1 MEKIS
6 ASIAIRNAT
15 IVTMDED
22 KVVTPG
28 TLVIDGSR
36 IVAIDSA
43 GVLANRYHAQK
54 EIDAS
59 GKLVLPG
66 LIDAHYHTCQQML
79 RGTLAS
85 IWREEHVRFPVWKN
99 YLVPFESVLSEEDV
113 YLSGLMAY
121 TNMIRL
127 GTTCVSEHGGRH
139 PDQMARAMQ
148 DVGIRGLLAESTID
162 VADAGFPANMVRS
175 TDEALARNVELVQR
189 WNGQHPETIRGC
201 FSLRQIIA
209 CTPTLFR
216 EIARQA
222 ERYDA
227 LVQTHLAEG
236 TYEVEYAL
244 NRYNLRPAEYLEN
257 LGTLSPRLLAAHSVL
272 LSDREVEL
280 YAKHGVKVAH
290 CPSGNFTGLGMTK
303 LPLMR
308 RLGVDVGLGS
318 DGASGG
324 TVDLFEAMNIS
335 FVGQTLYYGTPYL
348 DRRVT
353 SWRDCVHMATVGGAR
368 AVRWD
373 DAIGS
378 LAVGKRADLIVL
390 DASHPDTQ
398 PLCDDPYYSIVK
410 CLRGRDVET
419 VIVNGRVVLENRK
432 MVTIDEDALRRQVL
446 SRLPQVQ
453 AEFRRFL
460 KRQREA

>member
-1 MEKIS
+1 MEGAN
-6 ASIAIRNAT
+6 ASIAVRNAT
-15 IVTMDED
+15 IVTMDEG
-22 KVVTPG
+22 KIIAPG
-28 TLVIDGSR
+28 TLVVDGSR
-36 IVAIDSA
+36 IIALDSA
-43 GVLANRYHAQK
+43 GVLANRYRAHK

-85 IWREEHVRFPVWKN
+85 IWREEQVRFPVWKN
-99 YLVPFESVLSEEDV
+99 YLVPFESLLSEEDV

-121 TNMIRL
+121 TNMIRV

-162 VADAGFPANMVRS
+162 VPDAGFPANMVRT
-175 TDEALARNVELVQR
+175 TDDALARNVELVRR
-189 WNGQHPETIRGC
+189 WNGQRPETIRGC
-201 FSLRQIIA
+201 FSLRQVIA
-209 CTPTLFR
+209 CTPVLFR

-236 TYEVEYAL
+236 TYEVEYTL
-244 NRYNLRPAEYLEN
+244 NRYHLRPAEYLES
-257 LGTLSPRLLAAHSVL
+257 LDALSPRLLAAHSVL

-280 YAKHGVKVAH
+280 YARYGVKVAH

-308 RLGVDVGLGS
+308 RLGIHVGLGS

-335 FVGQTLYYGTPYL
+335 FIGQTLHYGTPYL

-353 SWRDCVHMATVGGAR
+353 SWRDCVHMATLGGAR

-378 LAVGKRADLIVL
+378 LAVGKRADLIIL
-390 DASHPDTQ
+390 DPSHLDVQ
-398 PLCDDPYYSIVK
+398 PLSDDPYYSIVK

-419 VIVNGRVVLENRK
+419 VMVNGRVVLENRK
-432 MVTIDEDALRRQVL
+432 MVTIDEDALRRQML
-446 SRLPQVQ
+446 SRLPEV
-453 AEFRRFL
+453 ASEFRGFL
-460 KRQREA
+460 KRQRQA